1 MRISWEILIKIVGYT
16 AAFCTTFAYL
26 PQAIK
31 TIKTKHTADI
41 ALPMVILLEI
51 GIFIWLIYGILVE
64 DYPIIG
70 ANAITL
76 IFTTII
82 LVMKLKYK

>member
-1 MRISWEILIKIVGYT
+1 MRNYLELLIKIVGYT

-31 TIKTKHTADI
+31 TIKTKHTADL

-51 GIFIWLIYGILVE
+51 GIITWLFYGILIN
-64 DYPIIG
+64 DYPIIA
-70 ANAITL
+70 ANALTL
-76 IFTTII
+76 VFTTII

>member
-1 MRISWEILIKIVGYT
+1 MRIYLDLIIKIVGYT

-51 GIFIWLIYGILVE
+51 GISIWLVYGILIN
-64 DYPIIG
+64 DYPIIA

>member
-1 MRISWEILIKIVGYT
+1 MDLFIKVIGYT

-31 TIKTKHTADI
+31 TIKTKHTADL

-51 GIFIWLIYGILVE
+51 GIFIWLIYGIFIHDLPVT
-64 DYPIIG
+64 I
-70 ANAITL
+70 ANAVTL

>member
-1 MRISWEILIKIVGYT
+1 MDLTIKIIGYI

-31 TIKTKHTADI
+31 TINTKHTADLS
-41 ALPMVILLEI
+41 LPMAILLEI
-51 GIFIWLIYGILVE
+51 GIFIWLIYGILIN

-70 ANAITL
+70 ANAVTF